1 MPELHDD
8 FYGPGLDYSHMG
20 ADLEPETVR
29 KNPYITSVSELDKT
43 DIYLEP
49 ATTHKNPYVID
60 VSGLDKMDIYSVLI
74 LYGVKD
80 PEIAHAI
87 KKLLVP
93 GGRGVKGKKQDIE
106 EAVKSLE
113 RWLELEEQIGHG

>member
-29 KNPYITSVSELDKT
+29 KNPYI
-43 DIYLEP
+43 
-49 ATTHKNPYVID
+49 ID

-80 PEIAHAI
+80 PEIAHAV